1 MVVRTCPHSHSKVST
16 SARVMSFSRSRPTSR
31 MVRLHPGHGGGAD
44 RARCCCC
51 SGCRVNCIGAPQTC
65 EGGSA
70 VASLSHRRLGR
81 AVAGDAATMHET
93 AKKRHLDFVAA
104 GHECRAGTRVGGWT
118 RSNRG
123 TQQSASLR
131 TRPLSGSAESRLGTP
146 ALVQRLR
153 CGRPGTTWPQRPSAD
168 VVALTTTRRLRQKT
182 DEAAD

>member
-44 RARCCCC
+44 RARRCCC
-51 SGCRVNCIGAPQTC
+51 SGCRVNRIGAPQTC

-81 AVAGDAATMHET
+81 AVAGDAATMHDT

-104 GHECRAGTRVGGWT
+104 GHEWSSWDKSWRLDLIKSRDPAI
-118 RSNRG
+118 SFFEN
-123 TQQSASLR
+123 
-131 TRPLSGSAESRLGTP
+131 RPLSGSAESRLGTP